1 MNALALFYFTQEQ
14 IERRKRTVL
23 LTLMVFAALC

>member
-1 MNALALFYFTQEQ
+1 MEALALFNFTVEQ